1 MTQAANRLDQEF
13 FAADT
18 LQVAKGLLGV
28 TLIYGDC
35 AGIIVETEAYK
46 DDPASH
52 FVTRPNKG
60 AMLAENYGHIYIYKI
75 YGMHHCLNFTTEK
88 QGVGAVLI
96 RALEPTAGV
105 ERMRQ
110 RRGVARVVDLAN
122 GPAKLFVAL
131 GLDPA
136 LHGRRAT
143 EVFTLLPPAGPVEIG
158 FSSRIGISRAT
169 HLPWRFYVR
178 GSRFLSRREP

>member
-1 MTQAANRLDQEF
+1 MTTAPKPLNLDF

-18 LQVAKGLLGV
+18 LEVAKALLGV
-28 TLIYGDC
+28 TLIYRDC

-60 AMLAENYGHIYIYKI
+60 AMLGENYGHIYIYKI
-75 YGMHHCLNFTTEK
+75 YGMHHCLNFTTDK
-88 QGVGAVLI
+88 DHAGAVLI
-96 RALEPTAGV
+96 RALQPLRGIE
-105 ERMRQ
+105 EMRR
-110 RRGVARVVDLAN
+110 RRGVSDLTSLAN

-136 LHGRRAT
+136 LHGRPAT
-143 EVFTLLPPAGPVEIG
+143 EVFTLLPPESPVDVG
-158 FSSRIGISRAT
+158 TSQRIGISLAT
-169 HLPWRFYVR
+169 HLPWRFFVR
-178 GSRFLSRREP
+178 GSRFLSRREK